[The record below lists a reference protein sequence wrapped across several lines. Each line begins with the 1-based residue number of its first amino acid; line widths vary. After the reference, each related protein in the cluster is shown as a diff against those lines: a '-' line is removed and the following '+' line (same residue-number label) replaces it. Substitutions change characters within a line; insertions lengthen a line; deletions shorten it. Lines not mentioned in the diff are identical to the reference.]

1 MKFIDW
7 ESDITGFEKQI
18 YLNWS
23 PSQFAKTVYFSK
35 GALIYGVVLPMDEKV
50 ILKDISDYLQ
60 LTKSKA
66 KSMAISN
73 LLPYGQMRHSVGP
86 FISKKDIDL
95 VYKILFMPMKEL
107 EKVDFSFPGRMDI
120 SLQIKYVDAYHL
132 LKERYG
138 NMIVKVD

>member
-1 MKFIDW
+1 LRKWQKKCLIVVISSHGYILESDYSMKFIDW

-73 LLPYGQMRHSVGP
+73 LLPYGQMRHSAGP
-86 FISKKDIDL
+86 FISKKDIEGFD
-95 VYKILFMPMKEL
+95 
-107 EKVDFSFPGRMDI
+107 
-120 SLQIKYVDAYHL
+120 
-132 LKERYG
+132 
-138 NMIVKVD
+138 